1 MELTAEERGI
11 LAGSRGEAAR
21 RALEYQI
28 EVGRFWGAKRFVP
41 VTNVHMM
48 GDIEVM
54 GDAGLEFIRNEARTA
69 ARCAVA
75 TTTNARCIDFAYW
88 DRLGQDA
95 AEVAKERELIE
106 CLRRMDVV
114 TTDTCINY
122 QSVYQPHLGEH
133 VAWGDT
139 GTVIYANSVF
149 GARSNFESGPAAL
162 AAALT
167 GRTPEYGFH
176 LAQNRKGTFA
186 VRLEAK
192 LDDLADWGAVG
203 KIVGEAHQDYFAV
216 PVFHGDCRVPSAD
229 ELKHLGAALA
239 SYGSMGM
246 FHFMGVT
253 PEAPASVDGLVE
265 KPPIT
270 DEDISR
276 VYAGYNLGNGDAR
289 RDDVAINGAAVTDID
304 LLGRGQVA
312 GDRSR
317 GWRNA
322 SEAGDLERRVECIE
336 EPVPS
341 PDLRVALAH
350 GAQRVD
356 RDIGREGDGPAGRS
370 GRDGA
375 IVPGLGMRRAA
386 RGVGVE
392 AARHAVDTERA
403 RFVERAE
410 FFHGYSLRTLATM
423 PTARLA
429 RPVVLMLRFGGM
441 RDCFRRMPNLR
452 SPEPGQPL
460 GGFGKPTDF
469 VPQKVAA
476 LRTAR
481 RLVYAL
487 AASAAALTCGR
498 RTLRRSWCG
507 A

>member
-28 EVGRFWGAKRFVP
+28 EVGRFWGAKRFVS

-54 GDAGLEFIRNEARTA
+54 GDAGLEFLRNEVKSA

-75 TTTNARCIDFAYW
+75 TTTNARCIDFAYC

-95 AEVAKERELIE
+95 AEVAKEREIIQ
-106 CLRRMDVV
+106 CLQRMDVV

-176 LAQNRKGTFA
+176 LDEHRRGTFA
-186 VRLEAK
+186 VRLDAR

-203 KIVGEAHQDYFAV
+203 KLIGEAHQDYFAV
-216 PVFHGDCRVPSAD
+216 PVFHGYGRAPTAD

-253 PEAPASVDGLVE
+253 PEAPATPEGLKE
-265 KPPIT
+265 KITIT
-270 DEDISR
+270 DEDISSAYR
-276 VYAGYNLGNGDAR
+276 GYPLGDGDAR
-289 RDDVAINGAAVTDID
+289 LVVFSGPQQSLLEMKRLAGLFQGRRVKPGSSCFVTTNGAVLAQSRA
-304 LLGRGQVA
+304 LGYAQTLE
-312 GDRSR
+312 
-317 GWRNA
+317 
-322 SEAGDLERRVECIE
+322 EAGVTILEGVCFYILQNL
-336 EPVPS
+336 S
-341 PDLRVALAH
+341 P
-350 GAQRVD
+350 
-356 RDIGREGDGPAGRS
+356 
-370 GRDGA
+370 
-375 IVPGLGMRRAA
+375 MRRANRWTNMVSNSA
-386 RGVGVE
+386 KIVNIIG
-392 AARHAVDTERA
+392 AH
-403 RFVERAE
+403 RFNTI
-410 FFHGYSLRTLATM
+410 L
-423 PTARLA
+423 
-429 RPVVLMLRFGGM
+429 
-441 RDCFRRMPNLR
+441 
-452 SPEPGQPL
+452 
-460 GGFGKPTDF
+460 
-469 VPQKVAA
+469 
-476 LRTAR
+476 
-481 RLVYAL
+481 
-487 AASAAALTCGR
+487 R
-498 RTLRRSWCG
+498 RTDECVEITCTGLLK
-507 A
+507 